1 VTGANDQVSPAI
13 RFDTGAYVFTW
24 TGTGG
29 FVGITLTDA
38 GDNTLNVLAVSGA
51 NGHDLFSVDND
62 QVKAGDIKLQVT
74 SDAAWTVKIEKV
86 DGSSS
91 AALPQVLT
99 AEEMKDAISPPVRL
113 EAGTLTVS
121 YTYKAAPKGTG
132 TIQICDV
139 ATGKR
144 LNGGLM
150 YAGKVSGTLEIK
162 VPSAGVYIARTT
174 FPLASGGGEV
184 KIAQ

>member
-1 VTGANDQVSPAI
+1 MAI
-13 RFDTGAYVFTW
+13 RFDLGTYTFNWTSVGAMM
-24 TGTGG
+24 
-29 FVGITLTDA
+29 GITIRDATDKSIC
-38 GDNTLNVLAVSGA
+38 VMSLADP

-62 QVKAGDIKLQVT
+62 QVKAGDVKLQVS

-99 AEEMKDAISPPVRL
+99 AEELKDAISKPFKL
-113 EAGTLTVS
+113 EAGKLTVS
-121 YTYKAAPKGTG
+121 YAYKAAPKGTG

-139 ATGKR
+139 ATAKL